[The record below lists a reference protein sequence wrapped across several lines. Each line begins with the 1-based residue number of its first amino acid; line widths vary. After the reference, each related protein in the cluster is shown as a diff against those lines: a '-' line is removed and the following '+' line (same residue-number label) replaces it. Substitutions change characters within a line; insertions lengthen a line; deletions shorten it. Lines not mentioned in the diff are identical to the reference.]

1 MKKILSLSFWL
12 LIVCSM
18 TNAQNVGVGTTT
30 PTEKLDVNGN
40 VNVNGQLKL
49 NGSAG
54 TANQVMMKDA
64 SNNPV
69 WGNLSNYQ
77 NIAVFDCNNTATS
90 PGANNCTQI
99 WTVPAGVTSILV
111 ECWGGGGGGGWAT
124 AGAGGGYITA
134 KINVAPLSNASLTIG
149 AGGGNA
155 SSATYGVTGGT
166 TSFGVGA
173 ISLIANGGAGGNYTN
188 LLTSS
193 GGNIFPTP
201 GGDFTATN
209 LGNNFYGLNGSGGG
223 YSERSFTQVSTN
235 VFAPIVRFGNGGDAG
250 NAVGSG
256 AKGGYY
262 ISTASFTN
270 SCFGE
275 SLASQPGGGGSADE
289 TYGYPGRG
297 GRIIIRW

>member
-18 TNAQNVGVGTTT
+18 THAQNVGVGTTT

-49 NGSAG
+49 NGNAG

-69 WGNLSNYQ
+69 WGDLSSYQ
-77 NIAVFDCNNTATS
+77 NIAVFDCNNINLTL
-90 PGANNCTQI
+90 GASNCTQI

-111 ECWGGGGGGGWAT
+111 ECWGGGGGGGYAT
-124 AGAGGGYITA
+124 GGGGGGYITA

-149 AGGGNA
+149 AGGVFAQGTNN
-155 SSATYGVTGGT
+155 GITGGT
-166 TSFGVGA
+166 TSFNIGSFALNATGGVGG
-173 ISLIANGGAGGNYTN
+173 SKNNFSFNYN
-188 LLTSS
+188 IDLSS
-193 GGNIFPTP
+193 GGSFSAINFS
-201 GGDFTATN
+201 
-209 LGNNFYGLNGSGGG
+209 NNFYGLNGKAGGIT
-223 YSERSFTQVSTN
+223 ERSDFQASASLTS
-235 VFAPIVRFGNGGDAG
+235 IVYKFGAGGDAG

-256 AKGGYY
+256 AKGGYFCNNG
-262 ISTASFTN
+262 TNTFTYAA
-270 SCFGE
+270 E
-275 SLASQPGGGGSADE
+275 TLAPIPGGGGGADSQ
-289 TYGYPGRG
+289 YGYSGRG